1 MFELSRVSPCTD
13 STAGCAQ
20 VDSKIDDAYFSKDK
34 SASRNGTEGEFFK
47 DGEKEKKAFPESK
60 AADQKQVD
68 KDVLA
73 AIAKTPNLAKY
84 LGASFGLTNGQYP
97 HLMKF

>member
-1 MFELSRVSPCTD
+1 MSVI
-13 STAGCAQ
+13 Q
-20 VDSKIDDAYFSKDK
+20 VDSKINDAYFSKDK
-34 SASRNGTEGEFFK
+34 SASRNGTEAEFFK
-47 DGEKEKKAFPESK
+47 DGDNKESKKAFPESK

-84 LGASFGLTNGQYP
+84 LGASFGLTKGQFP